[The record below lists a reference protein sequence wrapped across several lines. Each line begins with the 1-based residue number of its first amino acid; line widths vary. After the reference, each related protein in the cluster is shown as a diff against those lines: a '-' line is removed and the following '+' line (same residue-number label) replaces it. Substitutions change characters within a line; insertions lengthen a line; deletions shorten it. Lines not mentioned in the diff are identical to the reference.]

1 MKKSFAKRLS
11 PQPHHA
17 SKKRGSHKE
26 NVTRLETP
34 LNCFDTSKILT
45 QYNESEL
52 TDKQLGQKTR
62 TDKRKPYTEPP
73 SRFSTSTTVNIPNIR
88 QSIKD
93 IHNESLKVNSE
104 IKKLRQ
110 KIESKS
116 TFRDFSSNNKVEHPE
131 FDESSIQSSPVR
143 DLSFSAHFYELK
155 SQLDSLNSRLH
166 KGEEK
171 IREKKLEN
179 FGLQFTI
186 FELSHKLKKL
196 KTKKEKISNGKGNNG
211 LCNVF

>member
-11 PQPHHA
+11 PQPYT

-26 NVTRLETP
+26 NVTRLITP
-34 LNCFDTSKILT
+34 LNYLNNSKILT

-52 TDKQLGQKTR
+52 TDKQLEQIIR
-62 TDKRKPYTEPP
+62 TNKHKPLTEPP
-73 SRFSTSTTVNIPNIR
+73 TRFSTSTTINIPNIR

-93 IHNESLKVNSE
+93 ILNESLKVNSE

-116 TFRDFSSNNKVEHPE
+116 TFKDSSSYNKIEHPE
-131 FDESSIQSSPVR
+131 FDESSIQSSPIR
-143 DLSFSAHFYELK
+143 DFSFSAHVSELK
-155 SQLDSLNSRLH
+155 SQIDSLNSRLH
-166 KGEEK
+166 RGEKK
-171 IREKKLEN
+171 IREKNLEN

-196 KTKKEKISNGKGNNG
+196 KKKKISKDKGTSG
-211 LCNVF
+211 LCEVF